1 MAMTSRRA
9 GFTLVSVMVAIVL
22 LSVGIMALAR
32 TQFMVVRVT
41 RQENSR
47 SQALQLATMYLEEV
61 RARDAWSLANE
72 GPSTIDSTGA
82 INVNGVFTRQLTVSQ
97 LGTQLLRVQLSV
109 TPRMANPVRI
119 ETMIFRVSQ

>member
-1 MAMTSRRA
+1 MTTSRQ
-9 GFTLVSVMVAIVL
+9 GFTLISVMVALVL

-41 RQENSR
+41 RQENAR

-61 RARDAWSLANE
+61 RARDAWSLSSE
-72 GPSTIDSTGA
+72 GPSTIDSTGV
-82 INVNGVFTRQLTVSQ
+82 VNASGTFTRQLTVTPMGS
-97 LGTQLLRVQLSV
+97 QLLRVQLAI
-109 TPRMANPVRI
+109 TPRRASPVRI